1 MLFKIREVYRSALH
15 NQSNSLK
22 IVHKVPPEKKN
33 VSAVNRS
40 KETTKMETRENVI
53 TMSSPVSITT
63 NMTFTKL
70 SRTST
75 PKPTISS
82 ARPQIQRKITTST
95 VGIDWNNIDVS
106 YMTKLIAPTGM
117 KQPKKNKT
125 TTTAT
130 TTTTTTTSTTTTMK
144 ASKIRT
150 EMVRITSPQLTT
162 ASGNANSTRRKTI
175 FG

>member
-1 MLFKIREVYRSALH
+1 
-15 NQSNSLK
+15 
-22 IVHKVPPEKKN
+22 
-33 VSAVNRS
+33 
-40 KETTKMETRENVI
+40 METRENVI
-53 TMSSPVSITT
+53 TMSSPVSKTT

-70 SRTST
+70 SRIST

-106 YMTKLIAPTGM
+106 YMTKLITPTGM

-130 TTTTTTTSTTTTMK
+130 TTTTTTTTSTTTTIE

-162 ASGNANSTRRKTI
+162 ASGSANSTRRKTI